1 MEIPKWM
8 FIYVGGSLVFC
19 NLGEGLHVEKARE
32 PHIPHVEYI
41 SVSTASST
49 RTVSNTT
56 ANGFT
61 SVSGDRVG

>member
-1 MEIPKWM
+1 MGMPKWV
-8 FIYVGGSLVFC
+8 FIYIGGSLILC

-41 SVSTASST
+41 SVSTANLTYAVSS
-49 RTVSNTT
+49 TT

-61 SVSGDRVG
+61 FVSGDRVG